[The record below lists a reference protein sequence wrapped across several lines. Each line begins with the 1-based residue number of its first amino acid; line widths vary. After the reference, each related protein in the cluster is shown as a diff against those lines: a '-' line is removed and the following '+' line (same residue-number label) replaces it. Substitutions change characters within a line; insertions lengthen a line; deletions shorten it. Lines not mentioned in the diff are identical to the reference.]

1 MQRPYGKVAMKKSA
15 LLIILL
21 PLCACAER
29 FVIDGH
35 ARTTVD
41 VSLQGEMLIVVCR
54 YPARSRL
61 DDAINVR
68 LNDQKGRRLFLEGL
82 IRYFRAGSDGIME
95 VSGQRILETRK
106 DGDRM
111 SYKFAVPKDGCK
123 GSHTTD
129 RYGKTTYRDS
139 QGRVTGSVT
148 TDRYGKTTYR
158 DAQGRVQRTVTTD
171 RYGKT
176 TYRDG
181 QGRIQGT
188 KTTDRY
194 GKTTYRDANGRIQG
208 TRK

>member
-1 MQRPYGKVAMKKSA
+1 MTPYSGNVIKMQRPYGKVAMKKSA

-35 ARTTVD
+35 AKTTVD

-54 YPARSRL
+54 FPARSRF

-111 SYKFAVPKDGCK
+111 SYKFAVPKDGCRARTPQTDMARLPIVMHRDVSK
-123 GSHTTD
+123 G
-129 RYGKTTYRDS
+129 R
-139 QGRVTGSVT
+139 
-148 TDRYGKTTYR
+148 
-158 DAQGRVQRTVTTD
+158 
-171 RYGKT
+171 
-176 TYRDG
+176 
-181 QGRIQGT
+181 
-188 KTTDRY
+188 
-194 GKTTYRDANGRIQG
+194 
-208 TRK
+208 